1 MVIDKLLYGTPAIAN
16 PSKIYILTATDCIK
30 IENKERMIKKWI
42 KAIFIKPFTIL
53 KSIWF
58 NITEKHE
65 NLAEE
70 RLEICNHCDK
80 KINIKYVGD
89 VCDICGCILDNKTRI
104 EDEHCDLCKW

>member
-1 MVIDKLLYGTPAIAN
+1 MVTDKLLLYGTTAITN
-16 PSKIYILTATDCIK
+16 PNKVYILNICNK
-30 IENKERMIKKWI
+30 RKNKEKMLKKWI
-42 KAIFIKPFTIL
+42 KAIFIKPLTIL

-58 NITEKHE
+58 NLIGKHE
-65 NLAEE
+65 NLSEE
-70 RLEICNHCDK
+70 RLKICNQCDK